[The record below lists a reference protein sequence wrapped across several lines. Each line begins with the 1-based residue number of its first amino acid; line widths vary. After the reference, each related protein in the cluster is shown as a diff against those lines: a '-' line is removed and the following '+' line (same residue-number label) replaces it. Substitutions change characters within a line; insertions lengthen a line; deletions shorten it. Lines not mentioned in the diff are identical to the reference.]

1 MEDLVKGKIVQ
12 QLKEAI
18 SMEGGVIFAY
28 LHGSFLQGE
37 KFNDIDIALYMDE
50 KAVTQKSVLDFE
62 FSFSSKIE
70 EMVKLPIDVKV
81 LNFAPLAFRYQ
92 AACGRLLFSRD
103 ELAREEYLCRTW
115 SEYFDFLPISRLYL
129 SEVLNA

>member
-12 QLKEAI
+12 QLKEII

-28 LHGSFLQGE
+28 LHGSFLEGE
-37 KFNDIDIALYMDE
+37 KFNDIDIAVELDE
-50 KAVTQKSVLDFE
+50 GSNTPADIVNFE
-62 FSFSSKIE
+62 FSLSSKIE
-70 EMVKLPIDVKV
+70 RVIKLSIDIKV
-81 LNFAPLAFRYQ
+81 LNKAPLAFRYQ